1 MIRRGLEVSLID
13 PVIASFDVATA
24 AVPTSLPY
32 LPGAMLWGVLAHRAY
47 GSAKPAGE
55 VLDWLYGGGL
65 LVGDAWLAVEGDVA
79 LPVPMSFHRDKDSGE
94 LLDLTTDQRK
104 AGCKQ
109 QRDKQIRPGEGGGDY
124 AEAAVATVA
133 TRRTSI
139 NPDTLR
145 ASDGHFYSLQA
156 LAAGQR
162 FVAWIEGPQDQVDWA
177 IEALSGQHLLGRS
190 RMAEFGRAQIRP
202 VDPPTL
208 PETGDGGARYLW
220 CLSDL
225 AGLDAHFTPTERPE
239 RLLGAQIDW
248 SRSFVRHRTYAPFN
262 ATWGRRQSERL
273 VIARGS
279 VLTLDTDVPAGLHRA
294 GLWQEQGLG
303 LMLALAAPPREVL
316 RSWSRCDRRQPQG
329 AQQGAQQGASR
340 DVAETD
346 LYRLLQ
352 RWAKTKDEQQK
363 LNASAARVWD
373 EWCGRYRA
381 AERLQGERCGPTAS
395 QWAALAQMPDAD
407 IRPFLER
414 ARESGGAKEI
424 LAWRAA
430 FAIGDEGTFAGKALA
445 ILVDEGAVA
454 LKRLAKAL
462 RDSLKREGWFDAK

>member
-1 MIRRGLEVSLID
+1 MIRRGLEVTLID

-65 LVGDAWLAVEGDVA
+65 LVGDAWLAVDGDIA
-79 LPVPMSFHRDKDSGE
+79 LPVPMSFHRVKSGGE
-94 LLDLTTDQRK
+94 LLDLTRDPRQ

-109 QRDKQIRPGEGGGDY
+109 QRDKQIRPGEGGDIY

-139 NPDTLR
+139 DPDTLR

-177 IEALSGQHLLGRS
+177 IEVLSGRHLLGRS

-202 VDPPTL
+202 VDPPAL
-208 PETGDGGARYLW
+208 PETGEGGARYLW

-225 AGLDAHFTPTERPE
+225 AGLDAQFTPTERPE

-262 ATWGRRQSERL
+262 AKWGRRQSERL

-316 RSWSRCDRRQPQG
+316 RGWSRCHTPQPQ
-329 AQQGAQQGASR
+329 AAQQGASR
-340 DVAETD
+340 DIAETD
-346 LYRLLQ
+346 LSRLLQ
-352 RWAKTKDEQQK
+352 RWAETKDTQRK

-373 EWCGRYRA
+373 EWGKLYAA
-381 AERLQGERCGPTAS
+381 AEGLQGERCGPTAS

-414 ARESGGAKEI
+414 ARESRGAKEI
-424 LAWRAA
+424 LAWQAA

-445 ILVDEGAVA
+445 ILGKEGAAA

-462 RDSLKREGWFDAK
+462 RDSLKREGWFDAT